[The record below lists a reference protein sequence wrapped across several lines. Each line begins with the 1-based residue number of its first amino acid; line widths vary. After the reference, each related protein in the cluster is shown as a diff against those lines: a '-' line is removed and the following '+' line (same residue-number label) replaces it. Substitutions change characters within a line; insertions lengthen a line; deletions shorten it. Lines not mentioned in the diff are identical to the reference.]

1 MKDYVSEF
9 REIMKDESFSD
20 SQVLIYADNFIS
32 ELQQKVGAFKAL
44 YEAKKA
50 QYDEAKEIIARQAK
64 IIANGE

>member
-20 SQVLIYADNFIS
+20 SQVLTYADNFIS
-32 ELQQKVGAFKAL
+32 ELQQKVGALKAL

-64 IIANGE
+64 LIANGE